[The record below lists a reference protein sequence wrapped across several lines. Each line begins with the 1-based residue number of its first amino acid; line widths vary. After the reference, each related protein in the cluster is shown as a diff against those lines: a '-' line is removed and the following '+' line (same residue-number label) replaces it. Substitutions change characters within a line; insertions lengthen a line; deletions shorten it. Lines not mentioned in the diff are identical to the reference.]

1 MTKKRGSSL
10 GQMSAGM
17 TLQGT
22 KAPPAAPHVRTSFT
36 TQVRQETSSTAG
48 RQAEREGQ
56 PGSSLQCMPVF
67 ISAS

>member
-10 GQMSAGM
+10 GQMSAGV

-22 KAPPAAPHVRTSFT
+22 KAPPAAAHVRTSFT
-36 TQVRQETSSTAG
+36 TQVRQETSSTAE
-48 RQAEREGQ
+48 RQAGREGQ